1 MNNLAPQNP
10 KIFHIV
16 HSDRLSSIVSDGFL
30 WSDTCVTARKLSGT
44 MIGMSH
50 IKERRL
56 QNQLSSHP
64 GLTVGQCV
72 PFYFCPRS
80 VMLFTI
86 ARKLHQD
93 IQYQGG
99 QEAIIHL
106 KADFHKAVQWAK
118 LNNKRWSFTLSN
130 AGATY
135 FEDRKDLSR
144 LSEINWS
151 AVKATQWSHP
161 TIKEGKQAE
170 FLMEEKFPWELI
182 EEIGVYSKDQQQSVN
197 RAIQSSVHRPPVCVR
212 TSWYY

>member
-1 MNNLAPQNP
+1 MDNLVRQNP
-10 KIFHIV
+10 TIFHVV
-16 HSDRLSSIVSDGFL
+16 HSDRLSSIVSDAFL
-30 WSDTCVTARKLSGT
+30 WSDAYVTANKLSGT

-56 QNQLSSHP
+56 RNQLSNHL

-86 ARKLHQD
+86 AKRTHQD

-99 QEAIIHL
+99 QESIIHL
-106 KADFHKAVQWAK
+106 KADLYKSVQWAT
-118 LNNKRWSFTLSN
+118 LNNKRWCFTLSN

-135 FEDRKDLSR
+135 FEDRADLSQ

-151 AVKATQWSHP
+151 AVEATQWSQA

-170 FLMEEKFPWELI
+170 FLMEEKFPWQLV
-182 EEIGVYSKDQQQSVN
+182 EEIGVYSTDQQQLVN
-197 RAIQSSVHRPPVCVR
+197 QALQSSEHRPPVCVR
-212 TSWYY
+212 TNWYY